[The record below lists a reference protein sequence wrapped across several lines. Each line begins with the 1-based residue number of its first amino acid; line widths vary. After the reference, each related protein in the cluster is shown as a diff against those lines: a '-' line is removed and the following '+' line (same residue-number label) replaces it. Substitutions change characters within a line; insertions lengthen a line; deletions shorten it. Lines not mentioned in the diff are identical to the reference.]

1 MPNRKVPT
9 VNTRTLS
16 PFKLTEP
23 FLREEYA
30 LELARIVKI
39 CYVAVDVVVPF
50 FRGASTHV
58 YEVARH
64 LAKLGHEVH
73 VISRRINLDQT
84 DYEILDSI
92 HIHRICRGIIAPLP
106 FSRYQQLEK
115 GEAHVSTSL
124 FNEIYAGYLFTIFSL
139 YAGVFSAH
147 IIKKYDIELIIE
159 RETSFGAGVIAS
171 TITQRPMI
179 LEIIGPRY
187 SKRSFRKSKKIIAY
201 TKSMIRETVPPE
213 KLAFV
218 AAAADVETFKPDNA
232 QRKLTREKYNLQD
245 LIVIGYVGTFAK
257 WHGIEE
263 LVDASEKVL
272 KQYSNVRF
280 LMVGPYFKYA
290 KELTQKR
297 GISSAYVFTGPVPY
311 VEVPKYINAADILV
325 APYNPAKSE
334 LRKKYGIGSPLKVFE
349 YMACGKPVITTSVQP
364 ITQVIHER
372 KTGVL
377 VPAGDPKALSE
388 AIVSLIEKPLFAERI
403 GKAAREE
410 VEKHYSWEA
419 FAVRLE
425 NVLRETIK
433 SA

>member
-1 MPNRKVPT
+1 
-9 VNTRTLS
+9 
-16 PFKLTEP
+16 
-23 FLREEYA
+23 
-30 LELARIVKI
+30 VKI
-39 CYVAVDVVVPF
+39 CYVAVDVVIPF

-73 VISRRINLDQT
+73 VVSRRINLNQP
-84 DYEILDSI
+84 DYEILEGV

-115 GEAHVSTSL
+115 GEAHASTSL
-124 FNEIYAGYLFTIFSL
+124 FNEIYARYLFTIFSL
-139 YAGVFSAH
+139 YAGVISSRL
-147 IIKKYDIELIIE
+147 IKKHDIKLIIE
-159 RETSFGAGVIAS
+159 RETSFGAGAVAS
-171 TITQRPMI
+171 TITKRPMI

-187 SKRSFRKSKKIIAY
+187 SKHSFRKSKKILAY
-201 TKSMIRETVPPE
+201 TKSMIREPVPPE

-218 AAAADVETFKPDNA
+218 TAAADVETFKPDIA
-232 QRKLTREKYNLQD
+232 QRKLTREKYNFQD

-272 KQYSNVRF
+272 RQYSNIRF
-280 LMVGPYFKYA
+280 LMVGPYFKHA

-297 GISSAYVFTGPVPY
+297 GISGAYVFTGPVPY
-311 VEVPKYINAADILV
+311 VDVPKYINAADILV

-349 YMACGKPVITTSVQP
+349 YMACGKPVVTTSVQP
-364 ITQVIHER
+364 IMQVVHEG

-377 VPAGDPKALSE
+377 VPAGDPEALSE
-388 AIVSLIEKPLFAERI
+388 AIVSLVEKPLFAERI

-410 VEKHYSWEA
+410 VKKRYSWEA
-419 FAVRLE
+419 FAMRLE
-425 NVLRETIK
+425 NVLRETI